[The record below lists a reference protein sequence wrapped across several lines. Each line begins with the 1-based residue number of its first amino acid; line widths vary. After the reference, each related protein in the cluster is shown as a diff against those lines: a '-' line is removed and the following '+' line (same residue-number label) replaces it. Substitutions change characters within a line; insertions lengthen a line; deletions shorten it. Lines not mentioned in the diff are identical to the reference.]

1 MDLQTF
7 RNLLE
12 GEQPQPSQIS
22 IKIYPLTVEIL
33 KEGERLFMERLE
45 ERLKELDVKK
55 RKEADDSGN

>member
-12 GEQPQPSQIS
+12 GEQPHPSQDS
-22 IKIYPLTVEIL
+22 IKIYPLTAEIL
-33 KEGERLFMERLE
+33 KEGERLFMERME
-45 ERLKELDVKK
+45 ERLKELDAKK